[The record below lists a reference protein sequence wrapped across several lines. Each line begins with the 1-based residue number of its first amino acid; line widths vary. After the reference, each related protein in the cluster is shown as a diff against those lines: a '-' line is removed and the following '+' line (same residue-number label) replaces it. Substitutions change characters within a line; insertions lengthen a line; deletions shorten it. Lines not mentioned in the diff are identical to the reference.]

1 MKRFGLIL
9 FFCFCV
15 NTSFSKSNIYVGAA
29 LGGGLSNSRMIAI
42 NTDPKIYS
50 VPSFSGGVNA
60 EFAATKSFGIK
71 GELNYFRGGYAY
83 NISLTDVNGKIISNE
98 KLNVALDY
106 LHIPFMFKYSFGDK
120 IRFFVNAGPYF
131 GLLLDYSYTT
141 SKTNQSF
148 MNSNSVLNSNDYGL
162 ASGAGLNFNPNKK
175 LGFLIELRNTY
186 GLKNIAENN
195 NPNQIEI
202 MNFSLLLNIGICYS
216 LMGDYK

>member
-148 MNSNSVLNSNDYGL
+148 MNLNSVLNSNDYGL
-162 ASGAGLNFNPNKK
+162 TSGIGLTFNSEKK
-175 LGFLIELRNTY
+175 LGFNVELRNNLGFMNLSDVY
-186 GLKNIAENN
+186 NVYDAKNK
-195 NPNQIEI
+195 
-202 MNFSLLLNIGICYS
+202 NFSF
-216 LMGDYK
+216 KFWH